1 MYSTSIFSYGHVFE
15 ERLKNSSKQTPD
27 ILQFLEWLKSLI
39 LVMNLPLFF
48 VVDAVN
54 DKLFYTSSDF
64 LFSVR
69 LEFHLIC

>member
-1 MYSTSIFSYGHVFE
+1 M
-15 ERLKNSSKQTPD
+15 KNSSKQTPD
-27 ILQFLEWLKSLI
+27 ILKFLEWLKSLI
-39 LVMNLPLFF
+39 LVTNLPLFV

-54 DKLFYTSSDF
+54 DKLFYIFSNF